1 MYKKS
6 VQGWLKHLD
15 FMILDVVC
23 LWISFTLAFN
33 MRHGSLDVLANSLYR
48 DMMWSLALMDIVV
61 IFFFDSLKNVLKRGF
76 YQEFVMTVKQTC
88 LITLCSVFYLFTFK
102 EAENYSRLVLG
113 YTAALYLLLSYVLR
127 CLWKNCLRKYFGG
140 AEKRSL
146 LIVTVSDIVDT
157 VIDNIKNK
165 NYGDYFVTGV
175 CILDKKAKG
184 RVIDGVTVVADEDD
198 LVEYVCRE
206 WVDEVFINIPESEPY
221 PAELLDKFIEM
232 GVVVHMKLAKSQN
245 LLGKKQFVEHLG
257 TYTVLTT
264 SINSVS
270 RRQIILKR
278 MMDIAG
284 GLAGCIITGILC
296 IFVGPAIYIQSPG
309 PIFFKQTR
317 VGKNGK
323 LFQMY
328 KFRSMY
334 MDAEERKA
342 ELMKENRVQDGMMF
356 KLDFDPRIIG
366 SKKLPDGTIKKGVG
380 NFIRDWSLD
389 EFPQFLNV
397 LKGDMSLVGT
407 RPPTVDEWD
416 KYELHHRARLAT
428 KPGLTGMW
436 QVSGRS
442 NITDFEEV
450 VKLDKQYISE
460 WTMGLDIC
468 TEIND
473 LHKSGKKI
481 PEIMKLTGLSRA
493 SVHSYLPYIKGPY
506 NAAEISLNAE
516 RCRIYK
522 IRQEQVRLLKE
533 IPSEENLWQS
543 IIAFQDYPFKTAT
556 GLPFRYKLKV
566 GKNGEYNRELLIDR
580 REKSKSL
587 AWSSVVL
594 AFENSKRISEE
605 VKKPKALGDI
615 RGVSY
620 IYPILWRFGMIS
632 VPEAIEKKMGKQR

>member
-113 YTAALYLLLSYVLR
+113 YTAALYLLISYVLR

-278 MMDIAG
+278 MLDILG

-323 LFQMY
+323 MFQMY

-442 NITDFEEV
+442 NITDFYTAMILLRTVLNREIWFDPLGKIFGGWGLYEDGQFTTESIENFMLFVPFSVLLLWAFQKELLDESENIRFGKTVWKATKV
-450 VKLDKQYISE
+450 VAVFSFMIEFTQLLFHLGTFQIS
-460 WTMGLDIC
+460 
-468 TEIND
+468 D
-473 LHKSGKKI
+473 LSYNTLGGVAGGIIYYLGYCRKGKRKNKIRNRSVHWNKI
-481 PEIMKLTGLSRA
+481 P
-493 SVHSYLPYIKGPY
+493 VHVQTRIRF
-506 NAAEISLNAE
+506 SL
-516 RCRIYK
+516 
-522 IRQEQVRLLKE
+522 LF
-533 IPSEENLWQS
+533 S
-543 IIAFQDYPFKTAT
+543 
-556 GLPFRYKLKV
+556 
-566 GKNGEYNRELLIDR
+566 
-580 REKSKSL
+580 
-587 AWSSVVL
+587 
-594 AFENSKRISEE
+594 
-605 VKKPKALGDI
+605 
-615 RGVSY
+615 
-620 IYPILWRFGMIS
+620 
-632 VPEAIEKKMGKQR
+632 